1 MILSLPLH
9 RFTVPQRTM
18 QQEWKALKFCY
29 FLLLLDSV
37 KLNKLLMVFCKTV
50 SFFGRWGFVKRLYLE
65 WFFFF
70 YSPALSDKRW
80 KKKLKKRK
88 KTLDK
93 TNGFVIHSFSL
104 AAHWNSTLQAQWSL
118 RIKGRERRISQ
129 RAIIFGKEISVKQRM
144 WEEACMKYLVYFIQ
158 YFLFRVNVPKN

>member
-37 KLNKLLMVFCKTV
+37 KLNKLLMVFCKTA
-50 SFFGRWGFVKRLYLE
+50 SFFWGYWGFAKRLYLE

-80 KKKLKKRK
+80 KKSWKKGKRRLTK
-88 KTLDK
+88 RTVLWYILFRLRRTETARFKRIGL
-93 TNGFVIHSFSL
+93 
-104 AAHWNSTLQAQWSL
+104 WN
-118 RIKGRERRISQ
+118 KRE
-129 RAIIFGKEISVKQRM
+129 GKEEKAKEQNL
-144 WEEACMKYLVYFIQ
+144 W
-158 YFLFRVNVPKN
+158 